1 MLSAC
6 CWAVAA
12 ILFRRVGERITA
24 MGINLAKGLVS
35 MLFMAVLLL
44 PGFYSGLATLDTNS
58 LAALALSG
66 IIGICFG
73 DTLYFLALMRLGARR
88 TLLLGSEISFPT
100 VEIEQGIY
108 KSDSDSLIDHYS
120 KKNGIINEKL
130 VTLEYYKNGIFGEI
144 IRLFKE
150 NRELKSKMS
159 DP

>member
-1 MLSAC
+1 MSDSIY
-6 CWAVAA
+6 VAKA
-12 ILFRRVGERITA
+12 YLLLNCPFSFKF
-24 MGINLAKGLVS
+24 L
-35 MLFMAVLLL
+35 LFMTETGLLEQIEVITFNAKEDDYVRKKAKL
-44 PGFYSGLATLDTNS
+44 ED
-58 LAALALSG
+58 
-66 IIGICFG
+66 
-73 DTLYFLALMRLGARR
+73 
-88 TLLLGSEISFPT
+88 LLGSEISFPT

-108 KSDSDSLIDHYS
+108 KSDSDALIDHYS